1 MIHMEFT
8 NIEKIFLGKDG
19 KVRIHGWL
27 HNKRSSGGIV
37 FVFLRDGTGIIQCA
51 VKKDKVGEKNFDD
64 VEKSPLES
72 VIEVEGEVRK
82 DPRSPG
88 GFEVTASSAKVE
100 TKADEDYPI
109 GKKEHGPDFLLDNR
123 QFYLRTE
130 RMVKILTLRS
140 KFMEIVRDWFKENG
154 FKEFDTPMFTTA
166 AVEGGSTLFPVKYF
180 DQKAYLVQSWQ
191 LYAEAGIASLGKI
204 FVIAPSF
211 RAEKSRTRRHLTE
224 YWHLEVEE
232 PWCDFEGLLKTE
244 EQLVTYLLHR
254 LAKEEPEILKYFG
267 RDPEFLLKI
276 NPPFERIT
284 HEKAVDILKKEGV
297 KIKQGQD
304 ITYELE
310 KILTQKFDKPFFLT
324 HFPKEIKAFYHMPDP
339 KNTDVTLSVDLLGPE
354 GYGELTGGGQRIHD
368 YKQLMKRIKEQKLNP
383 KDYSWYLD
391 LRRFGT
397 VPHSGF
403 GLGIER
409 LITWILKL
417 DHIRDAIPFPRL
429 INRVYP

>member
-1 MIHMEFT
+1 MEFT

-191 LYAEAGIASLGKI
+191 LYAEAGIASLRKI
-204 FVIAPSF
+204 FVIAPSS
-211 RAEKSRTRRHLTE
+211 RA
-224 YWHLEVEE
+224 
-232 PWCDFEGLLKTE
+232 
-244 EQLVTYLLHR
+244 
-254 LAKEEPEILKYFG
+254 
-267 RDPEFLLKI
+267 
-276 NPPFERIT
+276 
-284 HEKAVDILKKEGV
+284 
-297 KIKQGQD
+297 
-304 ITYELE
+304 
-310 KILTQKFDKPFFLT
+310 
-324 HFPKEIKAFYHMPDP
+324 
-339 KNTDVTLSVDLLGPE
+339 
-354 GYGELTGGGQRIHD
+354 
-368 YKQLMKRIKEQKLNP
+368 
-383 KDYSWYLD
+383 
-391 LRRFGT
+391 
-397 VPHSGF
+397 
-403 GLGIER
+403 
-409 LITWILKL
+409 
-417 DHIRDAIPFPRL
+417 
-429 INRVYP
+429 

>member
-1 MIHMEFT
+1 MEFT

>member
-1 MIHMEFT
+1 MEFT

-383 KDYSWYLD
+383 KKDYSWYLD